1 MKKIGEYT
9 ARGVV
14 SETQS
19 STGLP
24 ARVTLFDGRF
34 DTAYRVVKFYI
45 WGSDWGNANGP
56 DVIGKLCTTDE
67 TITTGADY
75 MRADANNQI
84 AWAANNGT
92 TESASQIVEGIIDP
106 DNLIVEDLFVFARSV
121 NTEPTDMINY
131 MILLEKYDISDWQ
144 GSLAMVRNRSQ
155 T

>member
-19 STGLP
+19 STGSP

-45 WGSDWGNANGP
+45 WGSDWGNANDP

-84 AWAANNGT
+84 A
-92 TESASQIVEGIIDP
+92 
-106 DNLIVEDLFVFARSV
+106 
-121 NTEPTDMINY
+121 
-131 MILLEKYDISDWQ
+131 
-144 GSLAMVRNRSQ
+144 
-155 T
+155 